1 MGKIQRLYAPLAA
14 LVRARHLEAPEKMRP
29 FEFSPLRIF
38 PALVVIIIMIIMII
52 MIIIR
57 LGIFFVQRVQST
69 QNVGFNHLDSAH
81 TVHKRTQS
89 AECGDLVVRFT
100 KCQSWKFDHFKG
112 S

>member
-1 MGKIQRLYAPLAA
+1 MGKIQRLYALLTA

-38 PALVVIIIMIIMII
+38 PALVIIIIIIIIIIMF
-52 MIIIR
+52 IIR

-81 TVHKRTQS
+81 AVCLSIHRVLSVRQ
-89 AECGDLVVRFT
+89 LVKIHQV
-100 KCQSWKFDHFKG
+100 SELEI
-112 S
+112 